1 MATKKQRRTDEVKH
15 KKTQKKRRFLLLSAI
30 NVASVVFLAIFFI
43 TLFDYIYPPA
53 TGKYTAAKK
62 RDKQEVTLFFSDAN
76 ERFLVP
82 EKRFIPK
89 EKEPEE
95 QAQEMVKALLAGS
108 KTGLVNTF
116 PEKAEL
122 QGVKRGVGSRPP
134 GRGRLCASIQRRQRF
149 WDRSQSPRQNCR
161 TTSGVRI
168 SSPGRSLRL
177 VFSWPARSRK
187 PLAWSH
193 ANSARHCPGQ
203 PTTAITPSSGCSS
216 RLK

>member
-15 KKTQKKRRFLLLSAI
+15 KKTKKSRRVLLLSVI
-30 NVASVVFLAIFFI
+30 VVVSVVFLAIFFI

-53 TGKYTAAKK
+53 AGKQTAAKK

-89 EKEPEE
+89 ESEPES
-95 QAQEMVKALLAGS
+95 QAREMILALIAGS

-122 QGVKRGVGSRPP
+122 QGVSREGEDILSVNFRESLAANHPGGSTSEMATVYSLTNTLTTNLPTIKRIRILIGGKERESLKGHIGLRNPFMMNRELIAPAAPP
-134 GRGRLCASIQRRQRF
+134 KEG
-149 WDRSQSPRQNCR
+149 
-161 TTSGVRI
+161 
-168 SSPGRSLRL
+168 
-177 VFSWPARSRK
+177 
-187 PLAWSH
+187 
-193 ANSARHCPGQ
+193 
-203 PTTAITPSSGCSS
+203 
-216 RLK
+216 

>member
-15 KKTQKKRRFLLLSAI
+15 KKTKKSRRVLLLSVI
-30 NVASVVFLAIFFI
+30 VLVSVVFLAIFFI

-53 TGKYTAAKK
+53 AGKHTAAKK

-89 EKEPEE
+89 ENEPEA
-95 QAQEMVKALLAGS
+95 QAREMIQALIAGS

-122 QGVKRGVGSRPP
+122 QGVKREGEDILSVNFGESLVANHPGGSAAEMATVYSLTNTLTTNLPAIKRIRILIGGKERESLKGHIGLRNAFMMNRELIAPAAPP
-134 GRGRLCASIQRRQRF
+134 KEG
-149 WDRSQSPRQNCR
+149 
-161 TTSGVRI
+161 
-168 SSPGRSLRL
+168 
-177 VFSWPARSRK
+177 
-187 PLAWSH
+187 
-193 ANSARHCPGQ
+193 
-203 PTTAITPSSGCSS
+203 
-216 RLK
+216 

>member
-15 KKTQKKRRFLLLSAI
+15 KKTKKSRRLLLLSVI
-30 NVASVVFLAIFFI
+30 VLVSVVFLAIFFI

-53 TGKYTAAKK
+53 AGKHTAAKK

-89 EKEPEE
+89 EKEPEA
-95 QAQEMVKALLAGS
+95 QAREMIQALIAGS

-122 QGVKRGVGSRPP
+122 QDVKREGEDILSVNFRESLVANHPGGSAAEMATVYSLTNTLTTNLPAIKRIRILIGGKERESLKGHIGLHNPFMMNRELIAPAPP
-134 GRGRLCASIQRRQRF
+134 PKEG
-149 WDRSQSPRQNCR
+149 
-161 TTSGVRI
+161 
-168 SSPGRSLRL
+168 
-177 VFSWPARSRK
+177 
-187 PLAWSH
+187 
-193 ANSARHCPGQ
+193 
-203 PTTAITPSSGCSS
+203 
-216 RLK
+216 

>member
-15 KKTQKKRRFLLLSAI
+15 KKTKKSRRVLLLSVI
-30 NVASVVFLAIFFI
+30 VVVSVVFLAIFFI

-53 TGKYTAAKK
+53 AGKHTAAKK

-89 EKEPEE
+89 EEEPEA
-95 QAQEMVKALLAGS
+95 QAREMIQALIAGS

-122 QGVKRGVGSRPP
+122 QGVKREGEDILSVNFRESLVANHPGGSAAEMATVYSLTNTLTTNLPAIKRIRILIGGKERESLKGHIGLRNPFMMNRELIAPAAPP
-134 GRGRLCASIQRRQRF
+134 
-149 WDRSQSPRQNCR
+149 
-161 TTSGVRI
+161 
-168 SSPGRSLRL
+168 
-177 VFSWPARSRK
+177 K
-187 PLAWSH
+187 EE
-193 ANSARHCPGQ
+193 
-203 PTTAITPSSGCSS
+203 
-216 RLK
+216 

>member
-15 KKTQKKRRFLLLSAI
+15 KKTKKSRRVLLLSVI
-30 NVASVVFLAIFFI
+30 VVVSVVFLAIFFI

-53 TGKYTAAKK
+53 AGKHTAAKK

-89 EKEPEE
+89 ESEPES
-95 QAQEMVKALLAGS
+95 QAREMIQALIAGS

-122 QGVKRGVGSRPP
+122 QGVKREGEDILSVNFKESLVANHPGGSAAEMATVYSLTNTLTTNLPAIKRIRILIGGKERESLKGHIGLRNAFMMNRELIAPAAPP
-134 GRGRLCASIQRRQRF
+134 KEG
-149 WDRSQSPRQNCR
+149 
-161 TTSGVRI
+161 
-168 SSPGRSLRL
+168 
-177 VFSWPARSRK
+177 
-187 PLAWSH
+187 
-193 ANSARHCPGQ
+193 
-203 PTTAITPSSGCSS
+203 
-216 RLK
+216 